1 MAKADYYD
9 LLGVTRG
16 DSEENIRKAFRKKA
30 MQYHPDRNKS
40 PDAEDKFKEINEAYQ
55 VLTDSKKRGQYD
67 RFGHSGMSAN
77 SGFDNPFDGHDGF
90 GGFGDIF
97 DSFFGGA
104 SGQRA
109 QEARRGDDVQQ
120 RVTLSFEEAAF
131 GVEKELEIN
140 RVEICR
146 HCSGNCNEPGTSI
159 STCDTC
165 QGKGQVRRV
174 QRSLFGQF
182 AQVTPCPTC
191 QGKGKTFDKPCSNCK
206 AVGMERRRRK
216 TVVSIP
222 AGVEHGMQVRLTGEG
237 DVGLN
242 NGPAGNLYVRILV
255 EDHAFFVREGDD
267 ILYGLSIS
275 VPEAALGTER
285 AIPTLDGDQEA
296 LNIPAGTQ
304 PGAVFRIRGKGI
316 PRLNTNRRGDIRVG
330 VNLEVPR
337 KLSAHQRKLLEEL
350 ARSFSSNGIES
361 EIDEGDNS
369 QHDKGIFD
377 RLKDVLT

>member
-159 STCDTC
+159 STCNTC

-174 QRSLFGQF
+174 
-182 AQVTPCPTC
+182 
-191 QGKGKTFDKPCSNCK
+191 
-206 AVGMERRRRK
+206 
-216 TVVSIP
+216 
-222 AGVEHGMQVRLTGEG
+222 
-237 DVGLN
+237 
-242 NGPAGNLYVRILV
+242 
-255 EDHAFFVREGDD
+255 
-267 ILYGLSIS
+267 
-275 VPEAALGTER
+275 
-285 AIPTLDGDQEA
+285 
-296 LNIPAGTQ
+296 
-304 PGAVFRIRGKGI
+304 
-316 PRLNTNRRGDIRVG
+316 
-330 VNLEVPR
+330 
-337 KLSAHQRKLLEEL
+337 
-350 ARSFSSNGIES
+350 
-361 EIDEGDNS
+361 
-369 QHDKGIFD
+369 
-377 RLKDVLT
+377 

>member
-120 RVTLSFEEAAF
+120 RVTLSRSAGTVPETVMNPELPSAHATPARARDRCVAF
-131 GVEKELEIN
+131 NVASSANSPKSP
-140 RVEICR
+140 RVPPARVRER
-146 HCSGNCNEPGTSI
+146 HLI
-159 STCDTC
+159 S
-165 QGKGQVRRV
+165 RV
-174 QRSLFGQF
+174 QIARQW
-182 AQVTPCPTC
+182 AW
-191 QGKGKTFDKPCSNCK
+191 N
-206 AVGMERRRRK
+206 A
-216 TVVSIP
+216 
-222 AGVEHGMQVRLTGEG
+222 AGARL
-237 DVGLN
+237 
-242 NGPAGNLYVRILV
+242 
-255 EDHAFFVREGDD
+255 
-267 ILYGLSIS
+267 
-275 VPEAALGTER
+275 
-285 AIPTLDGDQEA
+285 
-296 LNIPAGTQ
+296 
-304 PGAVFRIRGKGI
+304 
-316 PRLNTNRRGDIRVG
+316 
-330 VNLEVPR
+330 
-337 KLSAHQRKLLEEL
+337 
-350 ARSFSSNGIES
+350 
-361 EIDEGDNS
+361 
-369 QHDKGIFD
+369 
-377 RLKDVLT
+377 